1 LKGGK
6 MNKFNKMIKRILIS
20 FGIGTLRNDK
30 NIKLNEFLFKFKRNK
45 LAIIGLSIFIFLII
59 LSVFANFIAPYP
71 QDAGIA
77 VHFNQTL
84 QPPSLKHIFGTDD
97 LGRDIFSR
105 VLFGA
110 RYTLIA
116 GLSIPLIGASIGV
129 TLGLIAGYF
138 GKKLGT
144 IIMRITDIFLS
155 IPPLVIA
162 LLVIS
167 VLGPGLMN
175 VIIALSI
182 DWWSWYVRMVQ
193 AEVLVI
199 REQNFVEASYLL
211 GSSKFRIIFSHILP
225 NAIFPIIVKIT
236 LDMGYAILNVAALGF
251 LGLGITPPTPELG
264 YLVAEGRLFLPN
276 DWWISTFPGLFIFLA
291 ILSINLL
298 GDGLR
303 DIFDVE
309 VT

>member
-1 LKGGK
+1 MKNPK
-6 MNKFNKMIKRILIS
+6 NISKRILAS
-20 FGIGTLRNDK
+20 FGIGSFK
-30 NIKLNEFLFKFKRNK
+30 NIKNENVKLEEFLFKFKRNK
-45 LAIIGLSIFIFLII
+45 LAIVGLSIFIILIFLA
-59 LSVFANFIAPYP
+59 VFANWIAPYP

-84 QPPSLKHIFGTDD
+84 QPPSFKHIFGTDD

-105 VLFGA
+105 ILFGL

-116 GLSIPLIGASIGV
+116 GLTIPIIGALIGV

-138 GKKLGT
+138 GKKIGT
-144 IIMRITDIFLS
+144 VIMRITDVFLS

-167 VLGPGLMN
+167 VLGPGLLN
-175 VIIALSI
+175 IIIALSI

-199 REQNFVEASYLL
+199 REQNFVEASYIL

-225 NAIFPIIVKIT
+225 NAIFPVIVKIT
-236 LDMGYAILNVAALGF
+236 LDMGYAILNVASLGF

>member
-1 LKGGK
+1 

>member
-1 LKGGK
+1 MKNPK
-6 MNKFNKMIKRILIS
+6 NISKRILAS
-20 FGIGTLRNDK
+20 FGIGSFK
-30 NIKLNEFLFKFKRNK
+30 NIKNENVKIEEFLFKFKRNK
-45 LAIIGLSIFIFLII
+45 LAIVGLSIFIILIFLA
-59 LSVFANFIAPYP
+59 VFANWIAPYP

-84 QPPSLKHIFGTDD
+84 QPPSFKHIFGTDD

-105 VLFGA
+105 ILFGL

-116 GLSIPLIGASIGV
+116 GLTIPIIGALIGV

-138 GKKLGT
+138 GKKIGT
-144 IIMRITDIFLS
+144 VIMRITDIFLS

-167 VLGPGLMN
+167 VLGPGLLN
-175 VIIALSI
+175 IIIALSI

-199 REQNFVEASYLL
+199 REQNFVEASYIL

-225 NAIFPIIVKIT
+225 NAIFPVIVKIT
-236 LDMGYAILNVAALGF
+236 LDMGYAILNVASLGF

>member
-1 LKGGK
+1 

-84 QPPSLKHIFGTDD
+84 QLPSLKHIFGTDD

>member
-1 LKGGK
+1 MKNPK
-6 MNKFNKMIKRILIS
+6 NISKRILAS
-20 FGIGTLRNDK
+20 FGIGSFK
-30 NIKLNEFLFKFKRNK
+30 NIKNENVKIEEFLFKFKRNK
-45 LAIIGLSIFIFLII
+45 LAIVGLSIFIILIFLA
-59 LSVFANFIAPYP
+59 VFANWIAPYP

-77 VHFNQTL
+77 VHFNQAL
-84 QPPSLKHIFGTDD
+84 QPPSFKYIFGTDD

-105 VLFGA
+105 ILFGL

-116 GLSIPLIGASIGV
+116 GLTIPIIGALIGV

-138 GKKLGT
+138 GKKIGT
-144 IIMRITDIFLS
+144 VIMRITDIFLS

-167 VLGPGLMN
+167 VLGPGLLN
-175 VIIALSI
+175 IIIALSI

-199 REQNFVEASYLL
+199 REQNFVEASYIL

-225 NAIFPIIVKIT
+225 NAIFPVIVKIT

>member
-1 LKGGK
+1 MKNPK
-6 MNKFNKMIKRILIS
+6 NISKRILAS
-20 FGIGTLRNDK
+20 FGIGSFK
-30 NIKLNEFLFKFKRNK
+30 NIKNENVKIEDFLFKFKRNK
-45 LAIIGLSIFIFLII
+45 LAIVGLSIFIILIFLA
-59 LSVFANFIAPYP
+59 VFANWIAPYP

-84 QPPSLKHIFGTDD
+84 QPPSFKHIFGTDD

-105 VLFGA
+105 ILFGL

-116 GLSIPLIGASIGV
+116 GLTIPIIGALIGV

-138 GKKLGT
+138 GKKIGT
-144 IIMRITDIFLS
+144 VIMRITDIFLS

-167 VLGPGLMN
+167 VLGPGLLN
-175 VIIALSI
+175 IIIALSI

-199 REQNFVEASYLL
+199 REQNFVEASYIL

-225 NAIFPIIVKIT
+225 NAIFPVIVKIT
-236 LDMGYAILNVAALGF
+236 LDMGYAILNVASLGF

>member
-1 LKGGK
+1 MKNPK
-6 MNKFNKMIKRILIS
+6 NISKRILAS
-20 FGIGTLRNDK
+20 FGIGSFK
-30 NIKLNEFLFKFKRNK
+30 NIKNENVKLEEFLFKFKRNK
-45 LAIIGLSIFIFLII
+45 LAIVGLSIFIILIFLA
-59 LSVFANFIAPYP
+59 VFANWIAPYP

-84 QPPSLKHIFGTDD
+84 QPPSFKHIFGTDD

-105 VLFGA
+105 ILFGL

-116 GLSIPLIGASIGV
+116 GLTIPIIGALIGV

-138 GKKLGT
+138 GKKIGT
-144 IIMRITDIFLS
+144 VIMRITDIFLS

-167 VLGPGLMN
+167 VLGPGLLN
-175 VIIALSI
+175 IIIALSI

-199 REQNFVEASYLL
+199 REQNFVEASYIL

-225 NAIFPIIVKIT
+225 NAIFPVIVKIT
-236 LDMGYAILNVAALGF
+236 LDMGYAILNVASLGF

>member
-1 LKGGK
+1 
-6 MNKFNKMIKRILIS
+6 MIKRILIS